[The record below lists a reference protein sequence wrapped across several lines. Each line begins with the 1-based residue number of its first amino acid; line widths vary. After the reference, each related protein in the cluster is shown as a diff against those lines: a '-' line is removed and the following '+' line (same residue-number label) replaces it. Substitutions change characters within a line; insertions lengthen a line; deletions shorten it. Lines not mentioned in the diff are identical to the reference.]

1 MRLSDLGEK
10 EIINIADGSR
20 YGDLYNAELMF
31 DERTGKIR
39 VIMAPEHRGRIRFG
53 GVHDYVHLPWDCVKK
68 IGEDIIIVDTT
79 I

>member
-31 DERTGKIR
+31 EERTGKIR
-39 VIMAPEHRGRIRFG
+39 VIMAPEHKGRISFTGAR
-53 GVHDYVHLPWDCVKK
+53 DYVRLPWDSVKK

-79 I
+79 L